1 MFKDYEFVR
10 EWEVP
15 NVYDGMMSMVL
26 GLAAVGMVACL
37 VQIVLNGKK
46 VKK

>member
-1 MFKDYEFVR
+1 MFKDFEFVR

-15 NVYDGMMSMVL
+15 YSYDGMMSMVL

-37 VQIVLNGKK
+37 MQLAFNKK
-46 VKK
+46 RGVI